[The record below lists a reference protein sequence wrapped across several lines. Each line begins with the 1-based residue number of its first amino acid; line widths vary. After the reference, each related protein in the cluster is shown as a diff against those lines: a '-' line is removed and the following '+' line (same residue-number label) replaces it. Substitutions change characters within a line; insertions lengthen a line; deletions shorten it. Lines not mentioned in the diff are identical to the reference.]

1 MPVMALLRWAF
12 LCTQWTAMGSCCSEE
27 AFLVNVSGDI
37 YVRALAANW
46 PLFKRFHFILPCR
59 REFCHSPHIQ
69 AYIELTVNG
78 NRRLGRSL
86 GVNRGTFQHSLG
98 DNMSIGGIWLHSR
111 FACATSS
118 MRVRE
123 DTRRKLRDFSVWR
136 PGYAVISITNGEL
149 FKISF
154 WRRVN
159 VGLFT
164 FATRVLKPDCLAVQ
178 VTSLTQNHS
187 FFINLF
193 PSFNSQLSEWKS

>member
-46 PLFKRFHFILPCR
+46 PLFKRFHFIVLCR

-86 GVNRGTFQHSLG
+86 GVTWHLWLTREEKVIEEHFSIHSVT
-98 DNMSIGGIWLHSR
+98 IW
-111 FACATSS
+111 
-118 MRVRE
+118 V
-123 DTRRKLRDFSVWR
+123 
-136 PGYAVISITNGEL
+136 
-149 FKISF
+149 
-154 WRRVN
+154 
-159 VGLFT
+159 
-164 FATRVLKPDCLAVQ
+164 LAVFGYTRDSRVQ
-178 VTSLTQNHS
+178 RAACVFERTREGSWGISQSGGPATQSFLLPMENYLKYHFEEWLMVACSL
-187 FFINLF
+187 L
-193 PSFNSQLSEWKS
+193 LLGC